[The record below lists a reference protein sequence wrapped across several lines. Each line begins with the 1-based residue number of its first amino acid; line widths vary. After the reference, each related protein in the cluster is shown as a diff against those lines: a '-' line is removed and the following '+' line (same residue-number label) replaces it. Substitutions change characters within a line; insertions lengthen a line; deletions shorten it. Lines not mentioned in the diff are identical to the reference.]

1 MHTKHFSGT
10 HLAGRHRKRRVLV
23 LIASILTGVVTAC
36 GSPHATD
43 ETAASTPTDGPASGK
58 ITISNFT
65 FTSPQSVAPGSTIA
79 IVNSDSAEHSVTAD
93 QGGTFTVD
101 VDGNGTATL
110 TAPTKPGT
118 YAYHCSYHP
127 MMHGQLIVR

>member
-1 MHTKHFSGT
+1 MRTKQFSGT
-10 HLAGRHRKRRVLV
+10 HLSVGHTRRRVLV
-23 LIASILTGVVTAC
+23 MIASMLTGVVAAC
-36 GSPHATD
+36 GSPQATH
-43 ETAASTPTDGPASGK
+43 ETAASTAADAPASER
-58 ITISNFT
+58 ITISNYT

-93 QGGTFTVD
+93 QGATFNVD

-118 YAYHCSYHP
+118 YPYHCSYHP
-127 MMHGQLIVR
+127 MMHGQLTVR